1 MTSNPILRHEES
13 SKTVHICAWCDDK
26 GILTKE
32 YRYQGYYTT
41 HGACK
46 FHFEQVIKETNE
58 FYEKNGFN
66 VLDINSNAD
75 PTASMQYDTR
85 IPI

>member
-1 MTSNPILRHEES
+1 MALEIAK
-13 SKTVHICAWCDDK
+13 SKSFKYVWL
-26 GILTKE
+26 GVW
-32 YRYQGYYTT
+32 
-41 HGACK
+41 
-46 FHFEQVIKETNE
+46 EQNLKAIR